1 MPHEFHHSLHVNNF
15 AVVTFEDL
23 SPRTVRI
30 TKKCTKLLVTRHG
43 ATNVVNVRKIPERK
57 NKQSKANFILSKYFT
72 LCFHL
77 HVHPFDY
84 RIRQDN
90 FI

>member
-57 NKQSKANFILSKYFT
+57 NKVKQISFYLNIFT